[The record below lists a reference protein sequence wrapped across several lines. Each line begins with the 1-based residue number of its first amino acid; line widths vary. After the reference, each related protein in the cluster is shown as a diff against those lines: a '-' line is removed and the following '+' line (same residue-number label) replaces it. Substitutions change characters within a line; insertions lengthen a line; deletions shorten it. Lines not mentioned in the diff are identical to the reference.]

1 MLRKEQTVT
10 KSKFLS
16 ELAEKL
22 KNLPQS
28 EISKSIDFYSEIID
42 DRMEEGMSEEEAVNG
57 LGNVEDIAREVMLD
71 STSLLKLIVPNSSL
85 SKSDIALLV
94 FASPLFIIMFA
105 LIFTFYA
112 IVWLLII
119 TLFLIELAFLLTGI
133 TGVVASI
140 INFGDNIPFSL
151 LMFFG
156 GLICVGIGIFT
167 FSPIKLISKKIIGLT
182 IRVMRKIKSIFRKR
196 YYHYEEDI

>member
-1 MLRKEQTVT
+1 MT